1 MITGLT
7 RPAGALPA
15 EVTSFVG
22 RRHELAEARRLLSMT
37 RLLTLTGPGGVGKTR
52 LALRLADQ
60 VRRAFSDGA
69 YLVELGALD
78 DPELLAQTI
87 STSLGVFDT
96 ADDALSAT
104 ADFVMDKQLLIVLD
118 NCEHV
123 IEACAVVSGKLLA
136 AAPELRILATSRH
149 VLGIEGEQILPISP
163 LPIPDPVPSDGREA
177 AAAHDA
183 VSLFAERAVAV
194 LPDFQVDERN
204 FEYVSQICRQLDG
217 IPLAIELAAVR
228 LRNLSLEHIVDRL
241 DDRFRLLVAGSRT
254 APSRQRTLSAAIGW
268 SYGLCSSDEQK
279 AWTRLAVFAGSF
291 SLAAAEHV
299 VAGGGI
305 ETADV
310 LGLLAGL
317 IDKSIVVREVDESG
331 VVARYRMLETIRR
344 YGLERLRSAGQ
355 EQACRDRQLDY
366 YLAVARQYASERFSP
381 RQLEWIEQ
389 LTAEHANLRVTLD
402 FGLETPGRTEAAL
415 EVVTLLWNFWFAGG
429 FLVEGHRWLLRALN
443 ANPEPSALRAQGLW
457 SCAFLSLH
465 RGDVESATAMVDE
478 CAQFGAEYG
487 DERLA
492 ARLVFCRGQLAL
504 VRGELNEAA
513 ALLED
518 AVARGGDEHSVA
530 DSYILLAA
538 VRFFLDD
545 VAGCAEAAAT
555 AHALCTARG
564 ARWTGTYAEW
574 ALALSMWLR
583 GDPAEGAV
591 VIQRALRERH
601 ALRDWT
607 ALMYLLEMLSWCTAG
622 IGRYERFAELL
633 GAVLTV
639 RRLSGSR
646 EAGAPT
652 YHQID
657 ERIAAQARAA
667 LGDDRFNAAYAR
679 GRALSVD
686 EIVAM
691 AVEEK
696 PQPRT
701 SRPPDA
707 GAALTPREREIAG
720 LVAEGLTNRQIAARL
735 TISQRTAEGHVE
747 KVLTKLGFTSR
758 AQIAAWIAAQRP
770 HL

>member
-7 RPAGALPA
+7 RPAGTLPA

-60 VRRAFSDGA
+60 VRRAFPHGA
-69 YLVELGALD
+69 YFVELGGLD
-78 DPELLAQTI
+78 DPELLARTV

-96 ADDALSAT
+96 SDDALSAI
-104 ADFVMDKQLLIVLD
+104 ADFVKDKQLLIVLD
-118 NCEHV
+118 NCEHL
-123 IEACAVVSGKLLA
+123 IEACAVVAGKLLA
-136 AAPELRILATSRH
+136 AAPELRILATSRQ
-149 VLGIEGEQILPISP
+149 VLGIEGEQILPVAP
-163 LPIPDPVPSDGREA
+163 LPIPDVATSGGRATA
-177 AAAHDA
+177 AGHDA
-183 VSLFAERAVAV
+183 VSLFAERAAAV
-194 LPDFQVDERN
+194 LPDFRVDERN
-204 FEYVSQICRQLDG
+204 FEYVLQICRQLDG
-217 IPLAIELAAVR
+217 MPLAIELAAVR
-228 LRNLSLEHIVDRL
+228 LRNLSLEDILDRV

-254 APSRQRTLSAAIGW
+254 APSRQQTLGAAIGW

-279 AWTRLAVFAGSF
+279 AWARLAVFVGSF
-291 SLAAAEHV
+291 DLAAAEQ
-299 VAGGGI
+299 VAAGNGI
-305 ETADV
+305 DRAEV
-310 LGLLAGL
+310 LGLLSGL
-317 IDKSIVVREVDESG
+317 IDKSIVVREVDRSG

-344 YGLERLRSAGQ
+344 YGLERLRSSGQ
-355 EQACRDRQLDY
+355 EQACRDRQLDHY
-366 YLAVARQYASERFSP
+366 RAVARRYASERFSP

-389 LTAEHANLRVTLD
+389 LTAEHANLRAALE
-402 FGLETPGRTEAAL
+402 FGLETPGRTQAAL
-415 EVVTLLWNFWFAGG
+415 EVVALLWNFWFAGG
-429 FLVEGHRWLLRALN
+429 FLVEGHRWLVRALN
-443 ANPEPSALRAQGLW
+443 ANPEPSELRAQGLW

-465 RGDVESATAMVDE
+465 RGDVEFAAGMVDE
-478 CAQFGAEYG
+478 CTALAAEFG

-492 ARLVFCRGQLAL
+492 ARLVFCQGQLAL
-504 VRGELNEAA
+504 VRGELDEAA

-518 AVARGGDEHSVA
+518 AVARGGDEHNVA

-545 VAGCAEAAAT
+545 VTGCAQAAAA
-555 AHALCTARG
+555 AHELCSTRG

-583 GDPAEGAV
+583 GEPAEGAAL
-591 VIQRALRERH
+591 IQRALRERH

-622 IGRYERFAELL
+622 IGRYERCAELL
-633 GAVLTV
+633 GAVRTV

-657 ERIAAQARAA
+657 ERIAGQARAA
-667 LGDDRFNAAYAR
+667 LGADGFDAAFAR
-679 GRALSVD
+679 GLALSVD
-686 EIVAM
+686 EILEMGA
-691 AVEEK
+691 EEK
-696 PQPRT
+696 AQPRS
-701 SRPPDA
+701 SRPQDA
-707 GAALTPREREIAG
+707 GAALTPRESEIAE

-758 AQIAAWIAAQRP
+758 AQIAAWVAAQR
-770 HL
+770 HNG